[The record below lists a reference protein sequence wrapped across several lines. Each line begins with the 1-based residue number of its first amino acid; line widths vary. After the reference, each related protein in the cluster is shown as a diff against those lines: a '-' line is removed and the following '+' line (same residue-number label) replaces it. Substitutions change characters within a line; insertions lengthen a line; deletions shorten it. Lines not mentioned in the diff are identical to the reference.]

1 MNSFFDAIDKYKF
14 GLIAAMTT
22 YVLIFVYLQMVTY
35 PSPVYY
41 EPFDEEA
48 YVVDPEKEI
57 ELTPDNIM
65 PPADFNADVKNIARD
80 VDDDRTRSNENWSAN
95 KSVADVEAEYRK
107 LEKQMYEEAGGDKTR
122 EQIKK
127 EFDARKQADLNAA
140 RVNENKTQPT
150 TNGSDNAY
158 AGSVLADWQLEGGGR
173 TPHQNNDWY
182 IRKPGYMCGKGAG
195 SVTIRIKVNQNGNV
209 VEASYSSSESQGA
222 NQCMIDNALK
232 YAKMS
237 RFNFSSKTS
246 QSGYIRYTFVSQ

>member
-1 MNSFFDAIDKYKF
+1 
-14 GLIAAMTT
+14 
-22 YVLIFVYLQMVTY
+22 MVTY
-35 PSPVYY
+35 PAPVYY
-41 EPFDEEA
+41 EPFDKEA
-48 YVVDPEKEI
+48 YVEVPEEEI
-57 ELTPDNIM
+57 ELTPDNILT
-65 PPADFNADVKNIARD
+65 PVDFNADVKNIARD
-80 VDDDRTRSNENWSAN
+80 VDDDRKQSYDNWTAN

-127 EFDARKQADLNAA
+127 EFDAKKQADLDAA
-140 RVNENKTQPT
+140 RANQNTNTPP
-150 TNGSDNAY
+150 TNGGETAFK
-158 AGSVLADWQLEGGGR
+158 GSVLADWQLEGGGR

-182 IRKPGYMCGKGAG
+182 IRKPGYMCGRGAG

-209 VEASYSSSESQGA
+209 TDASYSASESQGA

-246 QSGYIRYTFVSQ
+246 QSGFIRYTFVSQ